1 MEYVNKAGLHISR
14 LTLGT
19 VALGMNYG
27 ISNDSGQPSAQ
38 ESQDILSAASDLG
51 INTFDTANDYGCAE
65 ALIGKYIGEQKN
77 EREPVI
83 VTKFKLNAKNIF
95 NRKQVR
101 EEALKSI
108 QASLRSLQI
117 KQVPVVLYHKDE
129 HVPTEILMD
138 VLPPLFAELK
148 KEGLVNITGISLY
161 YPHEIETLIKEDLF
175 QAFQIPMNVFD
186 WRLIRTGMLPALSR
200 SDKIVF
206 IRSVFLQGLFFMN
219 TASLKGKLTGAE
231 KYLNGLKH
239 IAQQEGMGIAQLA
252 FSFVRDTEGITSLIF
267 GAVNTR
273 QIEENIHLL
282 NGPSLSEKARN
293 DIETLVFDIPED
305 IIVPGKWLN

>member
-1 MEYVNKAGLHISR
+1 
-14 LTLGT
+14 
-19 VALGMNYG
+19 MNYG

>member
-65 ALIGKYIGEQKN
+65 ALMGKYFRQQKE
-77 EREPVI
+77 ERDPVI
-83 VTKFKLNAKNIF
+83 VTKFKLNTKDIF
-95 NRKQVR
+95 NRKEVR

-117 KQVPVVLYHKDE
+117 KQAPIVLYHKDE
-129 HVPTEILMD
+129 RVPAEILMD

-186 WRLIRTGMLPALSR
+186 WRLIRTGMLPALNR

-219 TASLKGKLTGAE
+219 AASLKGKLTSSE
-231 KYLNGLKH
+231 KYLYGLKH
-239 IAQQEGMGIAQLA
+239 IAQREGMSVAQLA
-252 FSFVRDTEGITSLIF
+252 FSFVRDTKGITSLIF
-267 GAVNTR
+267 GAVNTS
-273 QIEENIHLL
+273 QIKENIHLL

-305 IIVPGKWLN
+305 IIVPGRWFN

>member
-65 ALIGKYIGEQKN
+65 ALIGKYIGGKKN

-83 VTKFKLNAKNIF
+83 VTKFKLNAKDIF

-200 SDKIVF
+200 SDKIIF

-231 KYLNGLKH
+231 KYLKGLKH
-239 IAQQEGMGIAQLA
+239 IAQQEGMSIAQLA

-293 DIETLVFDIPED
+293 DIESLTFDIPED

>member
-1 MEYVNKAGLHISR
+1 MEYINKAGLHISR

-27 ISNDSGQPSAQ
+27 ISNDSGQPSARKSQ
-38 ESQDILSAASDLG
+38 EILSTAYDLG

-65 ALIGKYIGEQKN
+65 ALIGKYIGDQRN

-83 VTKFKLNAKNIF
+83 VTKFKLNVKGIL

-117 KQVPVVLYHKDE
+117 KQLPIVLYHKDE
-129 HVPTEILMD
+129 QVPAEILMD

-148 KEGLVNITGISLY
+148 KEGLVNVTGISLY
-161 YPHEIETLIKEDLF
+161 YPNEIETLVKEDLF

-186 WRLIRTGMLPALSR
+186 WRLIRTGMLSTLNR

-206 IRSVFLQGLFFMN
+206 IRSVFLQGLFFMKP
-219 TASLKGKLTGAE
+219 ASLKGKLTAAE
-231 KYLNGLKH
+231 NYLDGLKN
-239 IAQQEGMGIAQLA
+239 IAQREGMSVAQIA

-267 GAVNTR
+267 GAVNAR
-273 QIEENIHLL
+273 QIKENIHLL
-282 NGPSLSEKARN
+282 NGAALSEKARN
-293 DIETLVFDIPED
+293 DIKTLVLDMPED
-305 IIVPGKWLN
+305 IIVPGRWFN

>member
-65 ALIGKYIGEQKN
+65 ALMGKYFGHQKE
-77 EREPVI
+77 ERGPVI
-83 VTKFKLNAKNIF
+83 VTKFKLNTKDIF
-95 NRKQVR
+95 NRKKVR

-117 KQVPVVLYHKDE
+117 KQVPIVLYHKDE
-129 HVPTEILMD
+129 RVPAEILMD

-186 WRLIRTGMLPALSR
+186 WRLIRTGMLPALNR

-219 TASLKGKLTGAE
+219 AASLKGKLTAAE

-239 IAQQEGMGIAQLA
+239 IAQREGMSVAQLA
-252 FSFVRDTEGITSLIF
+252 FSFVRDAEGITSLIF
-267 GAVNTR
+267 GAVSTR
-273 QIEENIHLL
+273 QIKENIHLL

-293 DIETLVFDIPED
+293 DIKTLVLDIPED
-305 IIVPGKWLN
+305 IIVPGRWFN

>member
-27 ISNDSGQPSAQ
+27 ISNDSGQPSAR
-38 ESQDILSAASDLG
+38 ESQEILSAASDLG

-65 ALIGKYIGEQKN
+65 KLIGKHCGHKKNQKD
-77 EREPVI
+77 PVI
-83 VTKFKLNAKNIF
+83 VTKFKLNVKDIF
-95 NRKQVR
+95 NKKQVR

-108 QASLRSLQI
+108 QASLRSLRI
-117 KQVPVVLYHKDE
+117 EQVPIALYHKDE
-129 HVPTEILMD
+129 RVPAEILMD

-161 YPHEIETLIKEDLF
+161 YPNEIETLVKEDLF

-186 WRLIRTGMLPALSR
+186 WRLIKTGVLPALNQ

-219 TASLKGKLTGAE
+219 AASLKGNLTAAE
-231 KYLNGLKH
+231 KYLNGLKQ
-239 IAQQEGMGIAQLA
+239 IAQREGISIAQLA
-252 FSFVRDTEGITSLIF
+252 FSFVRDTKGITSLIF
-267 GAVNTR
+267 GAVNTS
-273 QIEENIHLL
+273 QIKENIHLL
-282 NGPSLSEKARN
+282 NGSSLSEKARN

-305 IIVPGKWLN
+305 IIVPGRWFN

>member
-65 ALIGKYIGEQKN
+65 ALIGKYIGGKKN

-83 VTKFKLNAKNIF
+83 VTKFKPNAKAIF

-200 SDKIVF
+200 SDKIIF

-231 KYLNGLKH
+231 KYLKGLKH
-239 IAQQEGMGIAQLA
+239 IAQQEGMSIAQLA

-293 DIETLVFDIPED
+293 DIETLTFDIPED

>member
-65 ALIGKYIGEQKN
+65 ALIGKYIGGKKN

-83 VTKFKLNAKNIF
+83 VTKFKLNAKDIF

-200 SDKIVF
+200 SDKIIF

-231 KYLNGLKH
+231 KYLKGLKH
-239 IAQQEGMGIAQLA
+239 IAQQEGMSIAQLA

-293 DIETLVFDIPED
+293 DIETLTFDIPED